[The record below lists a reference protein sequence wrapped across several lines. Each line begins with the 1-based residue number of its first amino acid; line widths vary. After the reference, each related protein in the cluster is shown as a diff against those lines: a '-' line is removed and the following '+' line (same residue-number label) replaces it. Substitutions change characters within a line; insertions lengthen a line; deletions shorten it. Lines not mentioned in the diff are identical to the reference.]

1 MAEMEQEEEDYTQEG
16 PQFANVMPRTRE
28 EREADKDK
36 DGLEKLR
43 LQDRKGGHYKFHG
56 SANPIMPY
64 KDSLSYIEES
74 ERFSTDAAAEEYDR
88 RQRKLMEKEEYYERR
103 RAATYAR
110 EETRWDKIEQDHQY
124 NTFRQNDLKNKDL
137 AQRNQSSVAY
147 NPITLKYDDSYNG
160 QVLQYN
166 DQTIRFKAA
175 NRAQLIY
182 QRQSSQDYDVISGKP
197 RPERVKI
204 PAVPEKPEKPEQE
217 EFALGAIR
225 MDLAYGDENL
235 SGERK

>member
-1 MAEMEQEEEDYTQEG
+1 MAEMEQEEEDYAQEG

-88 RQRKLMEKEEYYERR
+88 RQRKLMEKEVSQRTDSQINNASQQHTRIISSNYPTLCRPLCR
-103 RAATYAR
+103 SVVTYFLFHCVS
-110 EETRWDKIEQDHQY
+110 KIRH
-124 NTFRQNDLKNKDL
+124 
-137 AQRNQSSVAY
+137 
-147 NPITLKYDDSYNG
+147 NPSPPPLPPTL
-160 QVLQYN
+160 
-166 DQTIRFKAA
+166 
-175 NRAQLIY
+175 
-182 QRQSSQDYDVISGKP
+182 
-197 RPERVKI
+197 
-204 PAVPEKPEKPEQE
+204 
-217 EFALGAIR
+217 
-225 MDLAYGDENL
+225 LAYGTL
-235 SGERK
+235 VGGMGCVG